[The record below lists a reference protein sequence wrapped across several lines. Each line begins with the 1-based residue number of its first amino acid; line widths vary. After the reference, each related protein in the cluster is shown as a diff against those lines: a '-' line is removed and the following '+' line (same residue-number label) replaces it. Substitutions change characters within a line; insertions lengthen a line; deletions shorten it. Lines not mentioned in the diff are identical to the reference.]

1 MRRRGTEHKTAAG
14 WQKVTACVND
24 DIRPPTIQLSRSG
37 HIHSIQRACL
47 PSDTCSFSLVFV
59 RSPSLCQTPRLA
71 SFHIKACSIPQ
82 CSDVEY
88 KSPGSR
94 WSSPQMKTHKLC
106 RSHDCLL
113 FLGYIFSTAKQKP
126 GLYCCQS
133 KGGDE
138 SSLASHNNLS
148 QLGETEQEGKVG
160 NF

>member
-1 MRRRGTEHKTAAG
+1 MRRRGSEYETAAG
-14 WQKVTACVND
+14 WQKLAACVND

-47 PSDTCSFSLVFV
+47 PSDTCSCSLVFV

-88 KSPGSR
+88 KSPRSR
-94 WSSPQMKTHKLC
+94 RSSPQMKTHKLC
-106 RSHDCLL
+106 RSHDCRL

-126 GLYCCQS
+126 RFIL
-133 KGGDE
+133 
-138 SSLASHNNLS
+138 LS
-148 QLGETEQEGKVG
+148 IKAG
-160 NF
+160 